1 MPNRSRHFFG
11 AAGPVTAVLLLWLFI
26 SGSPTANATVLI
38 NDGWSDGQSAAF
50 QGGFVAG
57 EIGAAR
63 FSPAG
68 PCPCFVRQI
77 TLLYGGALSTRTIRL
92 HVWEDGAGTWS
103 PGLEILAGDFELT
116 AANDALQLIDLS
128 ASGIFVNGPF
138 RVGIEFLDDGLP
150 AIARD
155 ADGDIQA
162 DTNFIFASGLGWV
175 ESSLLRVTGD
185 WIIRA
190 TIEEQGDLAD
200 ELKNDSWPPSLVAHF
215 QGGFTA
221 GEAAAVRM
229 IPAGPCPCS
238 VGAVSVLIGG
248 APGFADIGLRIW
260 DDSTLTDD
268 PGSLLHAQDLS
279 LAANSTLNIIPL
291 GAESIS
297 VNGPFRVGFEMLN
310 TGFPSVARDDDGIT
324 AGVNF
329 IDDQADGWVDSASK
343 GLLGDWITRAVVT
356 NQNLETSVLGY
367 DNWNDVEFPVFQE
380 GFSGGEIAAVRLVPS
395 IACPC
400 IVQGLRL
407 MFGGTEGG
415 AEVTLKIWEDGGALN
430 PAAEVYSASME
441 LTANDLALNAIDLSS
456 AGIRVNGP
464 FRVGVEFTTAGLPS
478 VARDHDGTVPGR
490 NFIYTDAA
498 TWVDATA
505 EGVTGDWII
514 RASVIPN
521 TLFLSGFE

>member
-1 MPNRSRHFFG
+1 MSYLKAIIAALFFLTTSTVSAEIVTDSAQIPDPIVIDFDGGPFTNGAGVGPLRINNDYGINIQVLGTPGESGLYSFSTLQTGRWGWDENGEWTNRTFIGMQSPDNPPESITVTFND
-11 AAGPVTAVLLLWLFI
+11 GPVAAVGVFTNYPPIYEDTYKIAALDKDMQ
-26 SGSPTANATVLI
+26 VL
-38 NDGWSDGQSAAF
+38 
-50 QGGFVAG
+50 
-57 EIGAAR
+57 
-63 FSPAG
+63 
-68 PCPCFVRQI
+68 
-77 TLLYGGALSTRTIRL
+77 
-92 HVWEDGAGTWS
+92 
-103 PGLEILAGDFELT
+103 
-116 AANDALQLIDLS
+116 
-128 ASGIFVNGPF
+128 
-138 RVGIEFLDDGLP
+138 
-150 AIARD
+150 
-155 ADGDIQA
+155 
-162 DTNFIFASGLGWV
+162 
-175 ESSLLRVTGD
+175 
-185 WIIRA
+185 
-190 TIEEQGDLAD
+190 EEYDLAD
-200 ELKNDSWPPSLVAHF
+200 WPIDTV
-215 QGGFTA
+215 
-221 GEAAAVRM
+221 GEINA
-229 IPAGPCPCS
+229 
-238 VGAVSVLIGG
+238 
-248 APGFADIGLRIW
+248 
-260 DDSTLTDD
+260 
-268 PGSLLHAQDLS
+268 
-279 LAANSTLNIIPL
+279 
-291 GAESIS
+291 
-297 VNGPFRVGFEMLN
+297 PFRVGFEMLN

-343 GLLGDWITRAVVT
+343 GLLGDWITKAVVT